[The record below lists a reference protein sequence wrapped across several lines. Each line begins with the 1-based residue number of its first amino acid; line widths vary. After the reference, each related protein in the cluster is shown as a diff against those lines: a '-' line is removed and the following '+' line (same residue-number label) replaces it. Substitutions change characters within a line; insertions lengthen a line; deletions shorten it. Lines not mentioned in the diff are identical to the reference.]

1 MKRLR
6 KLEGIVEEL
15 SGQIEPDAR
24 HASSTDGSPGDTTHV
39 AHDEKR
45 REASQPTASCHQYSR
60 SDSMRLIR
68 NSSWGPSSA
77 QVQSPTES
85 SSVNRD
91 FGRLV
96 LNDDGKTR
104 YVSNAFWSKM
114 NDEVSSVLAMG
125 SFTSKTDAPLLL

>member
-24 HASSTDGSPGDTTHV
+24 HASSTDGSPIDTTNV

-45 REASQPTASCHQYSR
+45 RETSQSSADCHQYSR
-60 SDSMRLIR
+60 SDSMRLMR

-85 SSVNRD
+85 SGVNRD

-114 NDEVSSVLAMG
+114 NDEVSRATVVG
-125 SFTSKTDAPLLL
+125 SFTNETN